1 MITKNINKF
10 SKICAK
16 KCKRGKRN
24 SLKRVEKYLIFA
36 GVNPDGAISK
46 LTTIKKAIRDT
57 NAAVWM
63 MQETKI
69 TNQGK
74 LKFDGYITYEH
85 TRIDKEGGGLALSAL
100 EELKPAFIRDG
111 GDMAEALTVNIHLKQ
126 ITISCT
132 TAYGPQECAPL
143 AR

>member
-1 MITKNINKF
+1 M
-10 SKICAK
+10 
-16 KCKRGKRN
+16 
-24 SLKRVEKYLIFA
+24 
-36 GVNPDGAISK
+36 SK